1 MSKMQA
7 ELIDRMGDD
16 LTVVNSARVSFQT
29 VSTELKERDKK
40 LIKYLASHDHWTPFA
55 HVQLSFRVKAPI
67 FIARQ
72 MVKHQ
77 VGLVWNEVSRRY
89 VDSEPEFYSPTAW
102 RGRPDGSIKQG
113 SGGIVD
119 LSSWHGTELGALL
132 RQEDGD
138 ARDTWSLD
146 GEVEEIGA
154 YVLELYKKL
163 LAAGVAPEQAR
174 IILPQSTM
182 TEWVWSGS
190 LVAFARIVKQ
200 RTHEGAQEEAK
211 ELALLIKDEIE
222 SVSELETSWLAL
234 LK

>member
-102 RGRPDGSIKQG
+102 
-113 SGGIVD
+113 
-119 LSSWHGTELGALL
+119 LL
-132 RQEDGD
+132 
-138 ARDTWSLD
+138 
-146 GEVEEIGA
+146 V
-154 YVLELYKKL
+154 
-163 LAAGVAPEQAR
+163 
-174 IILPQSTM
+174 
-182 TEWVWSGS
+182 
-190 LVAFARIVKQ
+190 
-200 RTHEGAQEEAK
+200 
-211 ELALLIKDEIE
+211 
-222 SVSELETSWLAL
+222 
-234 LK
+234 

>member
-1 MSKMQA
+1 MQA

-89 VDSEPEFYSPTAW
+89 VDSEPEFYMPFIW
-102 RGRPDGSIKQG
+102 RGKPDNKKQG
-113 SGGIVD
+113 SSD
-119 LSSWHGTELGALL
+119 
-132 RQEDGD
+132 
-138 ARDTWSLD
+138 
-146 GEVEEIGA
+146 EEIEYDVSGTMQ
-154 YVLELYKKL
+154 YVKETYNNL
-163 LAAGVAPEQAR
+163 LKAGVAPEMAR
-174 IILPQSTM
+174 MVLPQNMM
-182 TEWVWSGS
+182 TEWYWTGS
-190 LVAFARIVKQ
+190 LMAFARVCNLRNK
-200 RTHEGAQEEAK
+200 EDSQEETRVITLQMAK
-211 ELALLIKDEIE
+211 HLQDHFPISAKYLLDD
-222 SVSELETSWLAL
+222 
-234 LK
+234 